1 MRKRDIMRESRN
13 EKERYNERERE
24 RELMHGAPYT
34 NKEMNNWIGQT
45 VKHVP
50 CLFCIIFF
58 G

>member
-13 EKERYNERERE
+13 EKERYNERE